1 VIGLQWLRG
10 LLAHRR
16 ARLLGA
22 ILGIGIAVSLV
33 ASIGTFLSGSTA
45 AMTDRAIAGVPL
57 DWQVQTHPGTSPAQ
71 ALRTVR
77 AFPSVKTAL
86 PVAFFRTSG
95 YNALAGG
102 STSTA
107 SSGLV
112 IGIPPGYR
120 DKFPGEFRQFV
131 GAQTGTLAAQQM
143 AANLGI
149 GVGGTVS
156 VPRPGLPPARLKIDG
171 LIDFPTA
178 QQLLAPVGA
187 APTAGT
193 PPPPPDNVMVIPLAR
208 WHALFDRVAAAHPDL
223 VNYQIHAELNHR
235 SLPHDPT
242 GAFSAATGLAKN
254 LEVRLNGG
262 GTVGNNL
269 ATALDKAR
277 GDSLY
282 ARLAFLFLGLPGALL
297 ATLLTITL
305 ASAGADRRRRDQA
318 LLRARGAT
326 LGSLMR
332 IALAETAL
340 VGLAGGL
347 AGLAAAL
354 VIGRWAFGSATFGAG
369 SRGAALWAVASLV
382 GGLAV
387 AAAAVALPA
396 WRDARG
402 LTVSAARAAVGRPRA
417 PWWARFGLDF
427 IALAGAIAVFWATGS
442 NGYQLVLATEGVSQV
457 SVNYWSFVAPLL
469 AWIGI
474 GLLSYRI
481 ADLLLRR
488 GRSLVA
494 LLARPTAGE
503 LSGTVAAS
511 MSRQR
516 SLISRSVALVALA
529 TTFAVSTAAFNTTY
543 QQQAR
548 ADARLSNGADV
559 VVTTAPSA
567 NLTPSFT
574 STLSKIP
581 GVASVEPLQH
591 RYAYIGKDLQDVFGV
606 NARTVA
612 SNAKLQDAWFTGGSA
627 KTLLERLQHTP
638 NGVLLSAE
646 VVHDYQLKPND
657 TLIMRVLDRKTRKP
671 ISAKFRYIGIT
682 NEFPTAPKDAYT
694 LVNAS
699 YVAQV
704 THDPGIGSFL
714 IQTHGA
720 SPGAVGTRVA
730 AAVGTA
736 GAVTDINTNQK
747 LISGSLTSVE
757 LAGLTRV
764 ELAYA
769 LVLIAAATGLL
780 LWLGIGERR
789 RMFAITSALGAKP
802 RQLGG
807 FIWTETA
814 FVTIG
819 GLVLGAAGASWLTYM
834 LVKLLT
840 GVFDPPPTR
849 PAVPYGYLV
858 ALAIVTIAAVTVA
871 SASALR
877 ALRRPALE
885 GVRDL

>member
-1 VIGLQWLRG
+1 VLGLLWLRG

-22 ILGIGIAVSLV
+22 VLGIAIAVSLV

-57 DWQVQTHPGTSPAQ
+57 DWQVQTAPGTSAAQ
-71 ALRTVR
+71 ALNTVR
-77 AFPSVKTAL
+77 TFPSVRTAL
-86 PVAFFRTSG
+86 PVAFFQTSG
-95 YNALAGG
+95 Y
-102 STSTA
+102 TA
-107 SSGLV
+107 SSGGTTSSGSPGLV

-120 DKFPGEFRQFV
+120 DRFPGELRQFI
-131 GAQTGTLAAQQM
+131 GATRGTLVGQQM

-156 VPRPGLPPARLKIDG
+156 VPRPGMRPVKLKVDG

-178 QQLLAPVGA
+178 PQLLTPVGA
-187 APTAGT
+187 ATGTA
-193 PPPPPDNVMVIPLAR
+193 PPPPDNVMVIPLAR
-208 WHALFDRVAAAHPDL
+208 WHALFDRTAAARPDL
-223 VNYQIHAELNHR
+223 VRYQIHTELDHR
-235 SLPHDPT
+235 RLPHDPT
-242 GAFSAATGLAKN
+242 GAYSAATGLAKN
-254 LEVRLNGG
+254 LELQLKGG

-269 ATALDKAR
+269 AAALDKAR

-326 LGSLMR
+326 LGGLVR
-332 IALAETAL
+332 IALSETIF

-347 AGLAAAL
+347 VGLAAAL
-354 VIGRWAFGSATFGAG
+354 VIGRTAFGSATFGAG
-369 SRGAALWAVASLV
+369 GRGAVLWAVASLA

-396 WRDARG
+396 WRDGRG
-402 LTVSAARAAVGRPRA
+402 LTVSAARASVGRPRA

-457 SVNYWSFVAPLL
+457 SVDYWSFVAPLL

-488 GRSLVA
+488 GRPLVET
-494 LLARPTAGE
+494 LARPTAGE
-503 LSGTVAAS
+503 LAGTVAAS

-516 SLISRSVALVALA
+516 GLIARSVALVALA

-559 VVTTAPSA
+559 VVTAAPSA
-567 NLTPSFT
+567 HLSPSFT
-574 STLSKIP
+574 GTLAKIP
-581 GVASVEPLQH
+581 GVATVEPLQH
-591 RYAYIGKDLQDVFGV
+591 RYAYIGKDLQDLFGV

-612 SNAKLQDAWFTGGSA
+612 SATKLQDAWFTGGSA
-627 KTLLERLQHTP
+627 RSLMDRLQRTP

-657 TLIMRVLDRKTRKP
+657 TLIMRLVDRRTRKP
-671 ISAKFRYIGIT
+671 ISARFRYIGIT

-694 LVNAS
+694 IVNSS
-699 YVAQV
+699 YVSKV

-714 IQTHGA
+714 IQTQGA
-720 SPGAVGTRVA
+720 SPGSVAKRVA
-730 AAVGTA
+730 AAVGPA
-736 GAVTDINTNQK
+736 GTVTDINTNQK

-780 LWLGIGERR
+780 LWLGIAERR
-789 RMFAITSALGAKP
+789 RMFAITSALGARP

-814 FVTIG
+814 FVTLG
-819 GLVLGAAGASWLTYM
+819 GLVLGAAGASWLTWM

-840 GVFDPPPTR
+840 GVFDPPPTS
-849 PAVPYGYLV
+849 PAVPYAYLV
-858 ALAIVTIAAVTVA
+858 VLAIVTVAAVTAA

-885 GVRDL
+885 GLRDL

>member
-1 VIGLQWLRG
+1 VLGQLWLRG

-16 ARLLGA
+16 ARLLGTV
-22 ILGIGIAVSLV
+22 LGIAIAVSLI

-45 AMTDRAIAGVPL
+45 AMTDRAIAGVAL
-57 DWQVQTHPGTSPAQ
+57 DWQVQTGQGTSPLQ
-71 ALRTVR
+71 ALSRVR
-77 AFPSVKTAL
+77 AFPSVRSAL
-86 PVAFFRTSG
+86 PVAFFETSG
-95 YNALAGG
+95 YSATSGG
-102 STSTA
+102 STSSA

-112 IGIPPGYR
+112 LGIPPSYR
-120 DKFPGEFRQFV
+120 HRFPGEFRQYV
-131 GAQTGTLAAQQM
+131 GAQRGVLIAQQM

-156 VPRPGLPPARLKIDG
+156 VPRPGLPAARLRVDG
-171 LIDFPTA
+171 LIDFPAA
-178 QQLLAPVGA
+178 QQLLTPVGA
-187 APTAGT
+187 STGTA
-193 PPPPPDNVMVIPLAR
+193 PPPPDNVLVIPLAR
-208 WHALFDRVAAAHPDL
+208 WHALFDRTAAAHPNL
-223 VNYQIHAELNHR
+223 VRNQIHAELDHR
-235 SLPHDPT
+235 RLPHDPT
-242 GAFSAATGLAKN
+242 GAYSAATGLARN
-254 LEVRLNGG
+254 LELRLRGG
-262 GTVGNNL
+262 ATVGNNL
-269 ATALDKAR
+269 ASALDKAR
-277 GDSLY
+277 ADSLY

-305 ASAGADRRRRDQA
+305 ASAGADRRRREQA

-326 LGSLMR
+326 LAALLR
-332 IALAETAL
+332 IALSEAIL

-354 VIGRWAFGSATFGAG
+354 VIGRVAFGSATFGAG
-369 SRGAALWAVASLV
+369 GRGAVLWAVASLA

-387 AAAAVALPA
+387 AAAAVVLPA
-396 WRDARG
+396 WRDGRG
-402 LTVSAARAAVGRPRA
+402 LTVTAARAAVGRPRA
-417 PWWARFGLDF
+417 PWWARFGLDLG
-427 IALAGAIAVFWATGS
+427 ALTGAIAVFWATGS

-457 SVNYWSFVAPLL
+457 SVDYWSFVAPLL

-481 ADLLLRR
+481 ADLCLRR
-488 GRSLVA
+488 GRTLVA
-494 LLARPTAGE
+494 TLARPTAGE
-503 LSGTVAAS
+503 LAGTVAAS

-516 SLISRSVALVALA
+516 SLIARSVALVALA
-529 TTFAVSTAAFNTTY
+529 TAFAVSTAAFNTTY

-559 VVTTAPSA
+559 VLTAAASA
-567 NLTPSFT
+567 QLPVSLAR
-574 STLSKIP
+574 TLARIP
-581 GVASVEPLQH
+581 GVATVEPLQH
-591 RYAYIGKDLQDVFGV
+591 RYAYIGRDLQDLFGV

-612 SNAKLQDAWFTGGSA
+612 SATRLQDAWFSGASA
-627 KTLLERLQHTP
+627 RTLLERLRRTP

-646 VVHDYQLKPND
+646 VVHDYQLKPGD
-657 TLIMRVLDRKTRKP
+657 TLIMRLLDRTTRRP
-671 ISAKFRYIGIT
+671 IGARFRYIGIT

-694 LVNAS
+694 IVNAS
-699 YVAQV
+699 FVAKV

-720 SPGAVGTRVA
+720 SPGAVASRVA
-730 AAVGTA
+730 AAVGPA
-736 GAVTDINTNQK
+736 GVVTDIESNQR
-747 LISGSLTSVE
+747 LIAGSLTSVE

-780 LWLGIGERR
+780 LWLGIAERR
-789 RMFAITSALGAKP
+789 RMFAITAALGARP

-819 GLVLGAAGASWLTYM
+819 GIALGGAGASWLTWM

-840 GVFDPPPTR
+840 GVFDPPPTS
-849 PAVPYGYLV
+849 PAVPYAYLV
-858 ALAIVTIAAVTVA
+858 ALAIVTVAAVGVA

-885 GVRDL
+885 GLRDL